1 MTQGESSP
9 RRASADLSSSAFSR
23 IGGTVAGIVL
33 WQMRRNRLRSPQPF
47 GVGGFADA
55 QVAGLLLI
63 VLGVVANNVVYLQD
77 LWLGQAQISLDGWRS
92 YVGLLVSLGIIV
104 VGMALVARSRH
115 LSDASPVTTN
125 RPQGEQGAGSRSLA
139 SSGSDVLWS

>member
-1 MTQGESSP
+1 MTREKIEPPARISGSF
-9 RRASADLSSSAFSR
+9 LGAFSR

-104 VGMALVARSRH
+104 VGMALVARSRAP
-115 LSDASPVTTN
+115 L
-125 RPQGEQGAGSRSLA
+125 
-139 SSGSDVLWS
+139 